1 MMSSCS
7 TELKYAFL
15 RRQWRRCS
23 GICAIALASLLSF
36 PSAADVGVSIVDID
50 AAPSLGAEPEVIS
63 PAKHRAD
70 LRRALVTDFD
80 RDVSFERRKLTQ
92 EEREALH
99 RDLRN
104 AMRNVNAEHDKGERR
119 RR

>member
-7 TELKYAFL
+7 TESMYAFL
-15 RRQWRRCS
+15 RRHWRRGS
-23 GICAIALASLLSF
+23 SVCAIALASLVSF
-36 PSAADVGVSIVDID
+36 PATADVGASIVDID
-50 AAPSLGAEPEVIS
+50 AVPALEAEADVIS

-80 RDVSFERRKLTQ
+80 RDVSSERRKLTR